1 VCIMHH
7 ASSSPR
13 CCHDDDDDDD
23 DSISIEGGSLV
34 GTGPSRRMC
43 FGVSTALALPTC
55 VTRTPHACLPAGGGG
70 DCGGGTNQE
79 GTSIAVAAL
88 YQYVYILYVD
98 DDKLYII

>member
-1 VCIMHH
+1 
-7 ASSSPR
+7 
-13 CCHDDDDDDD
+13 
-23 DSISIEGGSLV
+23 
-34 GTGPSRRMC
+34 MC

-55 VTRTPHACLPAGGGG
+55 VTRTPHACLPEEEIVEGGQ
-70 DCGGGTNQE
+70 NQE